1 MKPNKLHPS
10 DGINNIFTKLGSLSL
25 FFPAYND
32 APALPGLIEKAFH
45 YASECAENFEV
56 IIVNDA
62 SQDDTDSIIEALRSR
77 FGPRLSVVRH
87 ATNRGY
93 GGALQSGFRASTM
106 EFVFYT
112 DGDAQYDMADLPKLV
127 ERMKPGIGLVNGYK
141 ISRSDAWYRVML
153 GHVYL
158 FVVRHL
164 FWLKIR
170 DVDCDFRLIRSSVLR
185 DMELSTDS
193 GAICVEL
200 VRRIQDTGC
209 GMVEVP
215 VRHLPRLHGSSQ
227 FFRFANLWRMIVAV
241 QRLFLS
247 RIFSRSPMAAKRP
260 AVNTVRPGE
269 HLE

>member
-1 MKPNKLHPS
+1 M
-10 DGINNIFTKLGSLSL
+10 TKLTNLSL

-32 APALPGLIEKAFH
+32 APALPRLIEEAFR
-45 YASECAENFEV
+45 YASECAENVEI

-62 SQDDTDSIIEALRSR
+62 SRDNTDDVIGALQRR

-87 ATNRGY
+87 AKNRGY
-93 GGALQSGFRASTM
+93 GGALRSGFRACTK

-127 ERMKPGIGLVNGYK
+127 EQMRPEVGLVNGYK
-141 ISRSDAWYRVML
+141 ISRSDAWYRVL
-153 GHVYL
+153 IGEVYL

-170 DVDCDFRLIRSSVLR
+170 DVDCDFRLMRRSVLR
-185 DMELSTDS
+185 NLELTTDS

-200 VRRIQDTGC
+200 VRKIQDTGC
-209 GMVEVP
+209 DIVQVP

-227 FFRFANLWRMIVAV
+227 FFRFKNLWRTITDLLTFFFS
-241 QRLFLS
+241 RLLS
-247 RIFSRSPMAAKRP
+247 RSWPAQRQAAADP
-260 AVNTVRPGE
+260 VQPGE
-269 HLE
+269 RLE

>member
-1 MKPNKLHPS
+1 
-10 DGINNIFTKLGSLSL
+10 
-25 FFPAYND
+25 
-32 APALPGLIEKAFH
+32 
-45 YASECAENFEV
+45 
-56 IIVNDA
+56 
-62 SQDDTDSIIEALRSR
+62 
-77 FGPRLSVVRH
+77 
-87 ATNRGY
+87 
-93 GGALQSGFRASTM
+93 M

-153 GHVYL
+153 GTVYL

-170 DVDCDFRLIRSSVLR
+170 DVDCDFRLIRRSVLQNL
-185 DMELSTDS
+185 ELSTDS
-193 GAICVEL
+193 GAICAEL

-227 FFRFANLWRMIVAV
+227 FFCFTNLWRMIVDV
-241 QRLFLS
+241 QGLFLS
-247 RIFSRSPMAAKRP
+247 RILARSPLTARP
-260 AVNTVRPGE
+260 EAVNPARPE
-269 HLE
+269 ERLE